1 LPGAP
6 GKSIPCRSL
15 SDPPRATVPKLPLP
29 NSPQTPLRSH
39 QPSSKSSPPGSITWA
54 GLLHWSRLTHSLVP
68 EATKIASNGAEMI
81 LALAHRPERKHRLC

>member
-1 LPGAP
+1 MDKDASGEKPPQHSPADVRRELLRFDSVTAAGGSLLLPGAP

-54 GLLHWSRLTHSLVP
+54 GLLH
-68 EATKIASNGAEMI
+68 
-81 LALAHRPERKHRLC
+81 